1 MVREPPT
8 GGLGAH
14 RGEIAVGLRDGIKGG
29 LGAVAR
35 VAEQPRVAVWSLTE
49 VQQSPAVAVSSS

>member
-1 MVREPPT
+1 MGLHQMVREPPT

-14 RGEIAVGLRDGIKGG
+14 RGEIAVGLRDGIEGG

-35 VAEQPRVAVWSLTE
+35 VAGQPLA
-49 VQQSPAVAVSSS
+49 